1 MLYVKFIS
9 CTKGRI
15 ALSKYHTCSIEGFFN
30 FKFIFVLTGIY
41 KMRSFILVMVGVSLG
56 YASNLDPS
64 IEGSIESGA
73 MNSMRRNPKLFWGVS
88 KHHRY

>member
-1 MLYVKFIS
+1 MSYQN
-9 CTKGRI
+9 TKLVQQKGFYNCKSI
-15 ALSKYHTCSIEGFFN
+15 FGLSRYM
-30 FKFIFVLTGIY
+30 

-64 IEGSIESGA
+64 IEGSMESGA

-88 KHHRY
+88 KHHPYSKQGYIFNAKYF

>member
-1 MLYVKFIS
+1 M
-9 CTKGRI
+9 
-15 ALSKYHTCSIEGFFN
+15 
-30 FKFIFVLTGIY
+30 

-64 IEGSIESGA
+64 IEGSMESGA

-88 KHHRY
+88 KHHPYPKQGYIFNAKHF

>member
-1 MLYVKFIS
+1 MSYQN
-9 CTKGRI
+9 TKLVQQKGFYNCKSI
-15 ALSKYHTCSIEGFFN
+15 FGLSRYM
-30 FKFIFVLTGIY
+30 

-64 IEGSIESGA
+64 IEGSMESGA

-88 KHHRY
+88 KHHPYSKQGYIFNAKHF

>member
-1 MLYVKFIS
+1 MSYQN
-9 CTKGRI
+9 TKLVQQKGFYNCKSI
-15 ALSKYHTCSIEGFFN
+15 FGLSRYM
-30 FKFIFVLTGIY
+30 

-64 IEGSIESGA
+64 IEGSMESGA

-88 KHHRY
+88 KHHLHSKKGHTHNVNYL